1 MKVLLYV
8 FLGGGLGS
16 VLRFY
21 TSVLTAQL
29 YKTGT
34 FPLATFLVNVLGCLL
49 IGMFSGYF
57 IKADNSLKFLLI
69 TGFCGGFTTFSA
81 FSAENLSLWQNGN
94 HAMLI
99 AYILLSV
106 FAGVAAVYAGLQFGK
121 MSF

>member
-8 FLGGGLGS
+8 FLGGGVGS

-34 FPLATFLVNVLGCLL
+34 FPAATFLVNVIGCLL
-49 IGMFSGYF
+49 IGVFSGYF
-57 IKADNSLKFLLI
+57 IKTDNSLKFLLI

-81 FSAENLSLWQNGN
+81 FAAESISLWQNGN
-94 HAMLI
+94 HVMLI
-99 AYILLSV
+99 SYILLSV
-106 FAGVAAVYAGLQFGK
+106 LVGIAAVYAGLQLGK